1 MDNLILNEDA
11 LDYLN
16 KYKGVLPKYL
26 LGVID
31 INKYD
36 DNLKR
41 LGLYDKIYDEYYNI
55 RIERLKSN
63 KKDYDLIEFKK
74 WLKDNPEFKELL

>member
-16 KYKGVLPKYL
+16 KYEGVLPKYL